1 MVLSPVSILFIFFS
15 VLVGAAFAATLLVVG
30 AIVAGAVEDDGH
42 VTVDLPDAVL
52 APAVGAVLDGLVV
65 VALAEVEALATAVA
79 PV

>member
-52 APAVGAVLDGLVV
+52 SPAVGAVLDGLVV

>member
-1 MVLSPVSILFIFFS
+1 M
-15 VLVGAAFAATLLVVG
+15 
-30 AIVAGAVEDDGH
+30 EDDGH

-52 APAVGAVLDGLVV
+52 ATTVGAVLDGLVV